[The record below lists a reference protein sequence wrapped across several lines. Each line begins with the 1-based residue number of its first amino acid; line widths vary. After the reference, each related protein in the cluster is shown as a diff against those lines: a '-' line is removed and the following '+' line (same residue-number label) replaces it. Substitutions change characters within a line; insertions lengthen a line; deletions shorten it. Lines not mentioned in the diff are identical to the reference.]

1 MSIAKEYG
9 RALFL
14 ISEDEQA
21 SEKYLSELELF
32 LSLIKENPEYVKILD
47 TPAIPKDERL
57 RAIDEA
63 LSTLSDP
70 VVSVIKMLCERFSVY
85 SFPSLVAEYKALYD
99 ERLGILRVKCVTAVA
114 MSDEQKARLKTKLD
128 RELSKNVVIENTV
141 DEKILGGIILRYGDT
156 QRDASLKSRLDAIAK
171 GLDELII

>member
-14 ISEDEQA
+14 IGQDDGKA
-21 SEKYLSELELF
+21 KIFLSELELF
-32 LSLIKENPEYVKILD
+32 ASLIRENPEYVKFLD
-47 TPAIPKDERL
+47 TPAISKGERL

-63 LSTLSDP
+63 LSTLSEP

-85 SFPSLVAEYKALYD
+85 TFPALVNEYKALYD
-99 ERLGILRVKCVTAVA
+99 ESLGILRVTAVTAIA
-114 MSDEQKARLKTKLD
+114 MTEGQKARLKEKLD
-128 RELSKNVVIENTV
+128 KELSKNAVIENTV
-141 DEKILGGIILRYGDT
+141 DGKILGGIILRYGDT

>member
-156 QRDASLKSRLDAIAK
+156 QRDASLKSRLDAISK